1 MSATTANTD
10 LETPRAPSRRPTPA
24 ARVASP
30 AFPPPTAPP
39 EPARSTSSAT
49 GVAPA
54 VAISHEL
61 EITGAEADLLWSHYW
76 ANFEPLTELS
86 VQRQHSDREE
96 MLSLF
101 ANPRV
106 LKIVGRDAGRPV
118 GFAMI
123 TNSLEDVPELSPRFL
138 RRRYPEQAA
147 RNAIYVGIY
156 VVVDPAHRGMTLF
169 HRLYLDCWQLVAE
182 QAGVLVVDT
191 CEFNRQAF
199 DTDNLARTVAQAF
212 PNSVV
217 DEIDRQT
224 WYGLELPLPMR
235 SS

>member
-1 MSATTANTD
+1 
-10 LETPRAPSRRPTPA
+10 
-24 ARVASP
+24 
-30 AFPPPTAPP
+30 
-39 EPARSTSSAT
+39 
-49 GVAPA
+49 
-54 VAISHEL
+54 
-61 EITGAEADLLWSHYW
+61 LLWEHYW

-86 VQRQHSDREE
+86 VQRQHSDRDE
-96 MLSLF
+96 MLELF

-138 RRRYPEQAA
+138 RRRYPEQAS

-235 SS
+235 ST